1 MQQAAN
7 YFNVMYTTVARHLD
21 TELAT
26 KQGGQLVYLFS
37 KEISEDMR
45 NKLLK
50 EIKKATNATTEV

>member
-50 EIKKATNATTEV
+50 NI